1 MIQQFL
7 EGKLL
12 AEFKTA
18 SDAAKECGIDLGSIH
33 KVLREERKTAGGF
46 EWKDNGPE
54 LEGVEKD
61 DLDLLLDK
69 EGLKESDVK
78 SVKIW
83 QTMKGETRYSVVL
96 KESTDNRTF
105 GGVI

>member
-46 EWKDNGPE
+46 EWKDIPAYWGN
-54 LEGVEKD
+54 V
-61 DLDLLLDK
+61 
-69 EGLKESDVK
+69 
-78 SVKIW
+78 
-83 QTMKGETRYSVVL
+83 QNHCR
-96 KESTDNRTF
+96 
-105 GGVI
+105 